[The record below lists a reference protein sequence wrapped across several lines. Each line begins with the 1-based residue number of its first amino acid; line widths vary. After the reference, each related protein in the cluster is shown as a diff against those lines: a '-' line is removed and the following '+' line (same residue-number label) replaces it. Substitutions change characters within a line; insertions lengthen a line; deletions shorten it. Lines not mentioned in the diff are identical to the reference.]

1 MYYCYILRNNSEEY
15 KNYTYNGYTVNP
27 WRRVR
32 QHNGI
37 IKGGAKATA
46 KKNNAW
52 EVYVLITGFVTS
64 NNALSCEWRIK
75 KPLNKKRIKEFTG
88 PVGRVKSL
96 NYILDLDVWTQQC
109 DINNN
114 NCNYTVYIVDD
125 MRDLLTIE
133 KPNITIISVPAI
145 TEEFVKL

>member
-75 KPLNKKRIKEFTG
+75 KPLNKKRIKEFT
-88 PVGRVKSL
+88 
-96 NYILDLDVWTQQC
+96 
-109 DINNN
+109 
-114 NCNYTVYIVDD
+114 
-125 MRDLLTIE
+125 
-133 KPNITIISVPAI
+133 
-145 TEEFVKL
+145 